1 LHRVSPSDTFD
12 AENGRARV
20 GKAVIRDPHPHSRI
34 SFEDAFAYSSN
45 IAFYKLAQFLDDD
58 EFFKYIK
65 LFGFGEKTG
74 IELLGESPGTVARPE
89 DWSGRSKGTIAFG
102 QEIAVTPLQMIA
114 TFAVA
119 ANDGEMVLPRLIKGI
134 ANESTGDVSKTKP
147 VKVRRVVRRAT
158 ARTLMDFC
166 RRAVVKGT
174 GEKASV
180 DFMEVSGKTG
190 TSQKASSHG
199 GYLPG
204 KYVSSFIGFAPH
216 DDPRILCLIMLDE
229 PKYGSRFGGVSCAPE
244 FAAMCQQI
252 ANATGVF
259 DGTLTAAAV
268 PAPPVK
274 AGDYR
279 APNFIRMERSAAL
292 EYAREM
298 DCNALCQGD
307 QGRVIAQSPGPGALM
322 SRDDVV
328 RLVVSDGSDSGRRIT
343 PDLRGLPVRKAK
355 IVAARHGLSCTL
367 VGSGIVKSQSPAPGR
382 RSGQRSVK
390 LYCDAGAAAR
400 AGG

>member
-1 LHRVSPSDTFD
+1 
-12 AENGRARV
+12 
-20 GKAVIRDPHPHSRI
+20 
-34 SFEDAFAYSSN
+34 
-45 IAFYKLAQFLDDD
+45 
-58 EFFKYIK
+58 
-65 LFGFGEKTG
+65 
-74 IELLGESPGTVARPE
+74 
-89 DWSGRSKGTIAFG
+89 
-102 QEIAVTPLQMIA
+102 
-114 TFAVA
+114 
-119 ANDGEMVLPRLIKGI
+119 
-134 ANESTGDVSKTKP
+134 
-147 VKVRRVVRRAT
+147 
-158 ARTLMDFC
+158 MDFC
-166 RRAVVKGT
+166 RRAVVNGT

-190 TSQKASSHG
+190 TSQKASEHG

-216 DDPRILCLIMLDE
+216 DDPRVLCLIMLDE
-229 PKYGSRFGGVSCAPE
+229 PGYGSRFGGVSCAPA

-259 DGTLTAAAV
+259 DGTLTAEEL
-268 PAPPVK
+268 PAPPQSP
-274 AGDYR
+274 GDYR
-279 APNFIRMERSAAL
+279 APNFMRMERSAAL

-307 QGRVIAQSPGPGALM
+307 EGRVVAQSPGPGTLM

-328 RLVVSDGSDSGRRIT
+328 RLFVSDGSVSGRRIT

-355 IVAARHGLSCTL
+355 ILAARHGLSCTL

-382 RSGQRSVK
+382 RSGQRSIK
-390 LYCDAGAAAR
+390 LYCDAGPAIR